1 MKVFVTGASG
11 FIGSFVLPELI
22 AAGHQVVGLARSE
35 ASAVA
40 VAAAGAEVLRGDLD
54 DLAVLRAGAE
64 QSDGVVHLAFVHDFT
79 DFPKA
84 VRTDRQAID
93 ALGSVLAGSGKPFTI
108 ASGTPVV
115 PGRVATEE
123 DDPDMPGPT
132 AGRAEN
138 ARAVLAL
145 AGQGVRSSVVRLP
158 RTVHGAG
165 GRGGFAGFL
174 VQIARQKGVSGYV
187 ADGSSRW
194 PAVDVADAARLFR
207 IAVED
212 VPAGTVLHAVKD
224 EGVSILDTATAIGRG
239 LDVPVKPVAAEELG
253 FLGQLATIDQPA
265 SSALTR
271 ERFGW
276 TPTGSGLLENLDRGN
291 YAG

>member
-1 MKVFVTGASG
+1 
-11 FIGSFVLPELI
+11 
-22 AAGHQVVGLARSE
+22 
-35 ASAVA
+35 
-40 VAAAGAEVLRGDLD
+40 
-54 DLAVLRAGAE
+54 
-64 QSDGVVHLAFVHDFT
+64 
-79 DFPKA
+79 
-84 VRTDRQAID
+84 
-93 ALGSVLAGSGKPFTI
+93 
-108 ASGTPVV
+108 
-115 PGRVATEE
+115 
-123 DDPDMPGPT
+123 
-132 AGRAEN
+132 
-138 ARAVLAL
+138 VLAL